1 MVCDPN
7 ALEVG
12 FPKILL
18 TPRDPV
24 FRVYMQPSPEVFV
37 CSTLVTDLMLIS
49 VSDVHDRS
57 LFQYQ

>member
-1 MVCDPN
+1 MFDPN

-18 TPRDPV
+18 ILI
-24 FRVYMQPSPEVFV
+24 YMQPSPKVFV
-37 CSTLVTDLMLIS
+37 CGTLDTNLMLIS